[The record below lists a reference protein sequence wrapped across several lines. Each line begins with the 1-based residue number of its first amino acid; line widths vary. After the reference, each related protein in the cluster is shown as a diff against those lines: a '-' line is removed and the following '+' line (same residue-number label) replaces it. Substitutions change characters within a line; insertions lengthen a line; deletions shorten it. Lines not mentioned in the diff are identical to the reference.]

1 MKKLSPEKG
10 YLTIEALSSWITHLM
25 GPYLTLW
32 LKHIGLSFT
41 QIGLAQSVSSFAT
54 LIVDFPTGGLADR
67 YGRRLNY
74 AFGVF
79 LFGLGV
85 LLIGISRSFSPI
97 LMGML
102 LGGVGG
108 AFMSGTLGPWL
119 YDAVGD
125 KKKAYNVFS
134 KQRIIGGI
142 SGALAGI
149 GASFLSS
156 YYLNLPLVASGTLG
170 ILTAISTILLLEEN
184 YGHHGDAG
192 YWEILKHGIEHILEN
207 KTLHLLLMA
216 SFFLSFSARTFFMFW
231 MILAKNIG
239 LKESYMGYV
248 YTILILSTSLGGF
261 ISVRLSKK
269 ADYKGVAVVSTVLFG
284 LILMGMSFA
293 QSTVQLI
300 ILLIA
305 IEVVMSIRGPAM
317 RTFLNEIIP
326 SKGRST
332 ITSALSTITSV
343 FAMVANVVVGAI
355 ADSYGLSNL
364 YLLAGGFTLIA
375 SLFIMLAVKS
385 VRMTV

>member
-1 MKKLSPEKG
+1 M
-10 YLTIEALSSWITHLM
+10 
-25 GPYLTLW
+25 
-32 LKHIGLSFT
+32 
-41 QIGLAQSVSSFAT
+41 
-54 LIVDFPTGGLADR
+54 
-67 YGRRLNY
+67 
-74 AFGVF
+74 
-79 LFGLGV
+79 
-85 LLIGISRSFSPI
+85 
-97 LMGML
+97 
-102 LGGVGG
+102 
-108 AFMSGTLGPWL
+108 
-119 YDAVGD
+119 
-125 KKKAYNVFS
+125 
-134 KQRIIGGI
+134 
-142 SGALAGI
+142 AGI

-170 ILTAISTILLLEEN
+170 ILTAISTILFLEEN
-184 YGHHGDAG
+184 YGHHGDTG